1 MRYNGRRY
9 ARSRRL
15 AMSSTAVLAQRIYE
29 QIQEL
34 PEESLLE
41 LSRYLEFLRFKARK
55 PKAKPASKEQPLST
69 LKIVKLEGL
78 LKGYDFSPEFIAEA
92 RREMWKKFEDQPS

>member
-1 MRYNGRRY
+1 
-9 ARSRRL
+9 
-15 AMSSTAVLAQRIYE
+15 MSSNAVLAQRIYE

-41 LSRYLEFLRFKARK
+41 LSKYLEFLRFKARK
-55 PKAKPASKEQPLST
+55 PKAKPAPKEQQTPPLR
-69 LKIVKLEGL
+69 IVKLGGI